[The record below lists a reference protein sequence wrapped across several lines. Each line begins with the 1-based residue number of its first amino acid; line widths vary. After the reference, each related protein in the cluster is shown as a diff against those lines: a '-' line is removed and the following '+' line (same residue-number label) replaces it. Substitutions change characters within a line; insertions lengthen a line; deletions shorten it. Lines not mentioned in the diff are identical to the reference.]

1 MTHDGEDLLAADDG
15 TSVDSAGNADANPS
29 SYLADA
35 SRHAPTDEDITVAR
49 ETAFAVAR
57 ARNLSVED
65 AEDLAQTVA
74 ERLLR
79 EQSVPDNVAAWSRT
93 VTKNAIIDLD
103 RKRKNKHKQADGEEV
118 WAAREVGV
126 EEHVADGLLGVAAFL
141 RTQRAVSAQGMQR
154 QANEEMMQLL
164 REVLSAREMELLML
178 VGEGRNHA
186 DIAQQLGYKN
196 ADTVK
201 TTLRRV
207 REKTKPLAD
216 RLGEFKGHPRVY

>member
-35 SRHAPTDEDITVAR
+35 SRHAPADADITVAR

-79 EQSVPDNVAAWSRT
+79 EQYVPNNVAAWCRT

-103 RKRKNKHKQADGEEV
+103 RKRKQKNQQADGEEV

-126 EEHVADGLLGVAAFL
+126 EEDVADGLLGVAAFL

-154 QANEEMMQLL
+154 QASEEMMQLL
-164 REVLSAREMELLML
+164 REVLSARELEVVVLLAKGRSQAEIAAEL
-178 VGEGRNHA
+178 
-186 DIAQQLGYKN
+186 DYKN

-201 TTLRRV
+201 TTIRRI
-207 REKTKPLAD
+207 REKTKALEPRLA
-216 RLGEFKGHPRVY
+216 EYANHPRVY